1 MKGFNTSGSWDI
13 PFILLKKFTT
23 TYIYPKYPSSY
34 LTINQNNKVY
44 PNLYFYS
51 NWKTQFRRSL
61 HLQYPKQKE

>member
-1 MKGFNTSGSWDI
+1 M
-13 PFILLKKFTT
+13 

-34 LTINQNNKVY
+34 LAINQNNKVY
-44 PNLYFYS
+44 TNLYFYS